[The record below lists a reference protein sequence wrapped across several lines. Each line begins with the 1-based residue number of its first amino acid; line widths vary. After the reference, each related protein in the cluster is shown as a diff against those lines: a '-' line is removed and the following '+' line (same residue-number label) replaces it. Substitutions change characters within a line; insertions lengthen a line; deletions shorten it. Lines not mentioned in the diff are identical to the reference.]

1 MMKSISGLTATE
13 YALVLGVVSLTLV
26 AGFETFVSAFD
37 DPTTGIFPALVAKL
51 SGIAANI

>member
-1 MMKSISGLTATE
+1 MMKNISGLTATE

-26 AGFETFVSAFD
+26 AGFETFVAAFD

-51 SGIAANI
+51 SGIAAGI

>member
-1 MMKSISGLTATE
+1 MMNQVKALTATE

-26 AGFETFVSAFD
+26 AGFETFVAAFD

-51 SGIAANI
+51 SVIAGGI